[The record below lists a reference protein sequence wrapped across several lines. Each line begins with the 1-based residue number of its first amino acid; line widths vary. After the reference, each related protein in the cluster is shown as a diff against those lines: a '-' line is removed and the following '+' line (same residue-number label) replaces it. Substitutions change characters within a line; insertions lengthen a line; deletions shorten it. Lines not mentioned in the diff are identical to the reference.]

1 MKSFGEMQ
9 ESGGALRP
17 FHYTI
22 FIYANA
28 GVFCDGYIL
37 SSIGLALITLTPRFH
52 LDALTTG
59 LIGGSTLF
67 GILVGAPLFG
77 HLTDRHGRRIL
88 MIADL
93 CAFVVVAVAQIFVTN
108 VWELIALRFI
118 LGLAIGADYP
128 IATAIIAEFMPPKQ
142 RGAALSAMEAV
153 WFLGAAVAYVAGY
166 ALLHTG
172 DASWKWILA
181 SPALFALLG
190 LLLRASAPESP
201 MWLAARQTGELGRSS
216 FRTIFGPSF
225 RGPLAFVSAM
235 WLLQVVPL
243 FAIYTYAPTVL
254 SMLGVSSQGPAGSV
268 AITAA
273 FAVGAFAAMPL
284 VERLGRRPLCIIG
297 FAVAAVAFGVLP
309 FGGAAVVVIAFLAYA
324 VGMGAATVLELVY
337 PAELFPTSIRA
348 SATGFAAAVSR
359 VGAFVGTFLLPIGLA
374 RFGTTSII
382 FGACVLSVIGLG
394 ISLFWAPETRGKAIV

>member
-1 MKSFGEMQ
+1 MRSSLF
-9 ESGGALRP
+9 
-17 FHYTI
+17 TI
-22 FIYANA
+22 FVYANA

-37 SSIGLALITLTPRFH
+37 SSIGLALVTLTPRFH
-52 LDALTTG
+52 LDAVTTG
-59 LIGGSTLF
+59 ALGAATLF

-77 HLTDRHGRRIL
+77 HLCDRNGRRIL

-93 CAFVVVAVAQIFVTN
+93 CAFVVVAVAQIFATN
-108 VWELIALRFI
+108 VWELIVMRFV

-128 IATAIIAEFMPPKQ
+128 IATAIIAEFMPAKI
-142 RGAALSAMEAV
+142 RGAALSAVEAI
-153 WFLGAAVAYVAGY
+153 WFLGAAVAYIAGY
-166 ALLHTG
+166 ALLRTG
-172 DASWKWILA
+172 PESWKWILA
-181 SPALFALLG
+181 SPAIFAAVG

-201 MWLAARQTGELGRSS
+201 MWLAARDAGELRRVS
-216 FRTIFGPSF
+216 FSTIFNSSY

-254 SMLGVSSQGPAGSV
+254 AMMHLNGEGSPAGSV

-273 FAVGAFAAMPL
+273 FAIGAFVAMPL
-284 VERLGRRPLCIIG
+284 IESWGRRPICIAG
-297 FAVAAVAFGVLP
+297 FAVAVVAFALLP
-309 FGGAAVVVIAFLAYA
+309 FGNGPLVVATFLAYA
-324 VGMGAATVLELVY
+324 IGMGAATVLELVY

-374 RFGTTSII
+374 HFGVKTVIV
-382 FGACVLSVIGLG
+382 GACALSLAGLL
-394 ISLFWAPETRGKAIV
+394 ISIPWAPETKGKAIA

>member
-1 MKSFGEMQ
+1 MQ
-9 ESGGALRP
+9 ANDGALRP

-37 SSIGLALITLTPRFH
+37 SSIGLALITLTPRFN
-52 LDALTTG
+52 LDPLATG
-59 LIGGSTLF
+59 LIGGATLF
-67 GILVGAPLFG
+67 GILVGAPVFG

-93 CAFVVVAVAQIFVTN
+93 CAFVVVAVLQIFVTN
-108 VWELIALRFI
+108 VWELIVLRFV

-128 IATAIIAEFMPPKQ
+128 IATAIIAEFMPAKQ

-172 DASWKWILA
+172 GDSWKWILA

-201 MWLAARQTGELGRSS
+201 MWLAARETGELGRSS
-216 FRTIFGPSF
+216 FGTIFGPSF

-254 SMLGVSSQGPAGSV
+254 AMLGLRSQGPAGSV

-273 FAVGAFAAMPL
+273 FAIGAFAAMPL
-284 VERLGRRPLCIIG
+284 VEKLGRRPLCIIG

-309 FGGAAVVVIAFLAYA
+309 FGSAAVVVIAFLAYA

-359 VGAFVGTFLLPIGLA
+359 VGAFIGTFLLPIGLA
-374 RFGTTSII
+374 RFGTTTII
-382 FGACVLSVIGLG
+382 VGACVLSLIGLT

>member
-1 MKSFGEMQ
+1 MQ
-9 ESGGALRP
+9 ANDSALRP

-37 SSIGLALITLTPRFH
+37 SSIGLALITLTPRFN
-52 LDALTTG
+52 LDALATG
-59 LIGGSTLF
+59 LIGGATLF

-93 CAFVVVAVAQIFVTN
+93 CAFVVVAVLQIFVTN

-128 IATAIIAEFMPPKQ
+128 IATAIIAEFMPAKQ

-172 DASWKWILA
+172 GDSWKWILA

-201 MWLAARQTGELGRSS
+201 MWLAAREMGELGRSS

-225 RGPLAFVSAM
+225 RGPLAFISAM

-254 SMLGVSSQGPAGSV
+254 TMLGLSSQGPAGSV

-359 VGAFVGTFLLPIGLA
+359 VGAFVGTFLLPIGLT
-374 RFGTTSII
+374 RFGTTTII
-382 FGACVLSVIGLG
+382 LGACVLSLIGFV
-394 ISLFWAPETRGKAIV
+394 ISLFWAPETKGKAIV

>member
-1 MKSFGEMQ
+1 MRSSLF
-9 ESGGALRP
+9 
-17 FHYTI
+17 TI
-22 FIYANA
+22 FVYANA

-37 SSIGLALITLTPRFH
+37 SSIGLALVTLTPHFH
-52 LDALTTG
+52 LDAVTTG
-59 LIGGSTLF
+59 SIGAATLL

-93 CAFVVVAVAQIFVTN
+93 CTFVVVAIAQIFATN
-108 VWELIALRFI
+108 VWELIAMRFV

-128 IATAIIAEFMPPKQ
+128 IATAIVAEFVPAKV
-142 RGAALSAMEAV
+142 RGAALSAVEAI

-166 ALLHTG
+166 ALLRTG
-172 DASWKWILA
+172 PDSWKWILA
-181 SPALFALLG
+181 SPAIFALAG
-190 LLLRASAPESP
+190 LLLRAVAPESP
-201 MWLAARQTGELGRSS
+201 MWIAARDAGELQRAS
-216 FRTIFGPSF
+216 FATMFHSAF

-254 SMLGVSSQGPAGSV
+254 SMLHLSGGGSPAGSV

-273 FAVGAFAAMPL
+273 FALGAIVAMPL
-284 VERLGRRPLCIIG
+284 IEAWGRRPICILG
-297 FAVAAVAFGVLP
+297 FAVASVAFALLP
-309 FGGAAVVVIAFLAYA
+309 FGNGPVVVASFLAYA
-324 VGMGAATVLELVY
+324 IGMGAATVLELVY

-359 VGAFVGTFLLPIGLA
+359 VGAFAGTFLLPIALA
-374 RFGTTSII
+374 HLGVKAVI
-382 FGACVLSVIGLG
+382 FGACGLSLVGLL
-394 ISLFWAPETRGKAIV
+394 ISVPWAPETKGNVIT

>member
-1 MKSFGEMQ
+1 MQ
-9 ESGGALRP
+9 ENDGALRP

-52 LDALTTG
+52 LDALATG
-59 LIGGSTLF
+59 LIGGATLF

-108 VWELIALRFI
+108 VWELIALRFV

-153 WFLGAAVAYVAGY
+153 WFVGAAVAYVAGY

-172 DASWKWILA
+172 GDSWKWILA

-201 MWLAARQTGELGRSS
+201 MWLAARKAGELGRSS
-216 FRTIFGPSF
+216 FQTIFTPSF

-243 FAIYTYAPTVL
+243 FAIYTYAPSVL
-254 SMLGVSSQGPAGSV
+254 AMLGLSSQGPAGSV

-297 FAVAAVAFGVLP
+297 FAVAFGVLP

-374 RFGTTSII
+374 RFGTTTVIL
-382 FGACVLSVIGLG
+382 GACVLSLIGLG
-394 ISLFWAPETRGKAIV
+394 ISLLWAPETKGKAIV